1 MFVFADLWTFAL
13 QLVQVALVYGAFV
26 VVRHVVRHVL
36 LTAPLVVVA
45 PVPSDAASANERV
58 VNAVQE
64 MSDAKKRGLILCYD
78 PGSMAKLGTLRAAT
92 EQDVKAQV
100 ERTRVAQ
107 AQWAQSSFGT
117 RRKLMATLLR
127 FITANQAE
135 IVRVACQDSGKTRT
149 DAAFGELLVTCEKLR
164 WLIIEGEAA
173 LAPESRS
180 SGIMNLHKSSEV
192 CFVPVGVVGAIVPW
206 NYPFHNVFNPLCA
219 ALFAGNGIVIKTSE
233 QAAWSSQYYQAI
245 IDACLDAVGAPRDLA
260 RIVVGYGE
268 AGAALLSA
276 PFAASDAAAA
286 RKPHTGDTQD
296 LRAGG
301 PRERGVDLL
310 IFVGSVQ
317 VGQIVATN
325 AAQSLTPCVL
335 ELGGKN
341 PLIVCDDVDVESIVQ
356 LSLRGVL
363 INAGQNCNGPER
375 FLVYE
380 RVYEQFV
387 SALTREFRKLKAGVT
402 LTDDS
407 IDLGAMRMPNAP
419 AELEKRVAEAVASG
433 ARLICG
439 GHALRRGSSFAA
451 TDDACAG
458 QFFEPTLLVDVTD
471 TMAIAQ
477 DEIFGPICC
486 VMRVKN
492 NSDDEAVRIA
502 NNCSFALGA
511 GVLSNDAA
519 RAARIGHRVRSG
531 MLSIDDIEGATYL
544 SQSLPF
550 GGPARSGGGRF
561 GGVEGLRG
569 LCYPRAVVRNRLSFL
584 KASIPKPM
592 QYPST
597 GQGGAFSQ
605 GLVRLLYGYSLLERI
620 QGLIELIKAGN
631 KKTKTD

>member
-1 MFVFADLWTFAL
+1 MLTFSELSVF
-13 QLVQVALVYGAFV
+13 LVQLAQLAACVALYRVARYV
-26 VVRHVVRHVL
+26 LQHVA
-36 LTAPLVVVA
+36 LTAPLVVV
-45 PVPSDAASANERV
+45 PPPPTGDDKVVVVDAVREIG
-58 VNAVQE
+58 E
-64 MSDAKKRGLILCYD
+64 AKRRGSVLCYD
-78 PGSMAKLGTLRAAT
+78 PATMRKLGELKAASESDVRA
-92 EQDVKAQV
+92 QI
-100 ERTRVAQ
+100 ERTRVA
-107 AQWAQSSFGT
+107 AAKWKESSFAT
-117 RRKLMATLLR
+117 RRRLLATLLR
-127 FITANQAE
+127 FITANQEA
-135 IVRVACQDSGKTRT
+135 IVRVAATDSGKTRT
-149 DAAFGELLVTCEKLR
+149 DAAFGEMLVTCEKLR
-164 WLIIEGEAA
+164 WLILEGEAA

-180 SGIMNLHKSSEV
+180 SGLMNLHKSSAV
-192 CFVPVGVVGAIVPW
+192 HWVPVGVVGAIVPW
-206 NYPFHNVFNPLCA
+206 NYPFHNVFNPLSA

-233 QAAWSSQYYQAI
+233 HAAWSSRYYQSI

-260 RIVVGYGE
+260 RIVVGYGD

-276 PFAASDAAAA
+276 PFAAADAAAA
-286 RKPHTGDTQD
+286 RQPHTSDTD
-296 LRAGG
+296 DRRAGG

-317 VGQIVATN
+317 VGQLVAGN

-341 PLIVCDDVDVESIVQ
+341 PLVVCDDVDVDSIVQ

-375 FLVYE
+375 FLVYD
-380 RVYEQFV
+380 RVYDRFV
-387 SALTREFRKLKAGVT
+387 DALTREFRKLRAGPP
-402 LTDDS
+402 LDDDS
-407 IDLGAMRMPNAP
+407 IDLGAMRMPNAA

-433 ARLICG
+433 ARLVCG
-439 GHALRRGSSFAA
+439 GHALRRGSAHAA
-451 TDDACAG
+451 SEAACAG

-511 GVLSNDAA
+511 GVLSNDTA
-519 RAARIGHRVRSG
+519 RAQRVGQRIRSG

-569 LCYPRAVVRNRLSFL
+569 LCYPRAVVQNRFAFL

-597 GQGGAFSQ
+597 GQGGAFSA
-605 GLVRLLYGYSLLERI
+605 GLLRLLYGYSLAERI
-620 QGLIELIKAGN
+620 QGLVQLIKAATGP
-631 KKTKTD
+631 KKER